1 MLGFG
6 RHRRYGRR
14 RHLRGLGDP
23 GMGEDLRDV
32 AIGVA
37 GGAAALAA
45 WTLFLEQYLPTPI
58 AKIATG
64 GIAGVA
70 AGTLLTRLNRPLG
83 IGMGATMGA
92 AAILGAAMLARARAA
107 GVPVSAYDY
116 SGRYGMHGIGQR
128 DPAAYAIHGFGR
140 TRVTELSPPGYQLNA
155 YEYSGRYGMHGVG
168 VMPNRIFSDPLRMR
182 G

>member
-70 AGTLLTRLNRPLG
+70 AGTLLTRLNRPLR

-107 GVPVSAYDY
+107 GVPGSAYED
-116 SGRYGMHGIGQR
+116 SRR
-128 DPAAYAIHGFGR
+128 DGLPRPRPRGP
-140 TRVTELSPPGYQLNA
+140 PPG
-155 YEYSGRYGMHGVG
+155 
-168 VMPNRIFSDPLRMR
+168 
-182 G
+182 